1 MCFGMQGSFIIKDIH
16 PHGFWLWIFSSPWG
30 SLPTEITKA
39 LVCKIGTGYIEE
51 RNWGFFKSCFTIGSS
66 NLTSWTLPCRLSC
79 FHSRSVRVAGIFL
92 WQWLMFN
99 IQEQWTGMYV
109 FTLLFHQ
116 GLSFYS
122 CPISVCFHFY
132 YSLQFKQEKESC
144 RNPRARWSFV
154 CMLVEELGYLYV
166 YLMVPVAETELFWP

>member
-1 MCFGMQGSFIIKDIH
+1 MAFGCGYLAVLGAHSQQRSQKHQFVKQEPVAQKRGIGVFLN
-16 PHGFWLWIFSSPWG
+16 PA
-30 SLPTEITKA
+30 LP
-39 LVCKIGTGYIEE
+39 
-51 RNWGFFKSCFTIGSS
+51 IGSS
-66 NLTSWTLPCRLSC
+66 NLTSWTLPCSLSC
-79 FHSRSVRVAGIFL
+79 FHNRSIRVAGIFL

-122 CPISVCFHFY
+122 CLISVCFHFY

-144 RNPRARWSFV
+144 RNPRATWSFV